1 MSKRTISRDLSSI
14 LKSNITGIIY
24 ENRNYRATKRFRL
37 REQKKL
43 AKDILGNPVKLKQL
57 GIYLN
62 INPKLLGRMVREKR
76 VEARLIKGNYYIDID
91 SLEEM
96 MWEI

>member
-1 MSKRTISRDLSSI
+1 MDLKEKSI
-14 LKSNITGIIY
+14 
-24 ENRNYRATKRFRL
+24 E
-37 REQKKL
+37 EQKEL

-62 INPKLLGRMVREKR
+62 INPKFLSRMVREKR
-76 VEARLIKGNYYIDID
+76 VEARLIKGNYYVDID